1 MPPKISYTEDA
12 ILTAALDTIRE
23 FGPEGLTARN
33 IAQKMQ
39 GSTQPIYR
47 VFPSIEALAARAA
60 EEILRIALD
69 YMVRESDPESHF
81 LSIGLGYLRFA
92 RQEPELFEFLVT
104 GGRKQWFVTDKG
116 SPLYVLIEK
125 MRKDRYLLDL
135 PDSVLAEL
143 FNDMF
148 IYTHGLCTLKTI
160 RKEEAGLE
168 QERNQLHEMGGRL
181 IAITIIKS
189 KYPEQYQQLF
199 TEEEK

>member
-12 ILTAALDTIRE
+12 ILTAALGAIRE
-23 FGPEGLTARN
+23 SGTEGLTARN
-33 IAQKMQ
+33 IAKKME

-69 YMVRESDPESHF
+69 YMEGESDPESHF

-92 RQEPELFEFLVT
+92 RQEPKLFEFLVT
-104 GGRKQWFVTDKG
+104 GGRKQWFVTDRG
-116 SPLYVLIEK
+116 SSLYVLIEK
-125 MRKDRYLLDL
+125 MRKDRYLRDL
-135 PDSVLAEL
+135 PDSVLIGL

-160 RKEEAGLE
+160 RKEETGLE
-168 QERNQLHEMGGRL
+168 QERKHLHDMGGRL
-181 IAITIIKS
+181 IALTIIKA
-189 KYPEQYQQLF
+189 KYPEQYRQMF